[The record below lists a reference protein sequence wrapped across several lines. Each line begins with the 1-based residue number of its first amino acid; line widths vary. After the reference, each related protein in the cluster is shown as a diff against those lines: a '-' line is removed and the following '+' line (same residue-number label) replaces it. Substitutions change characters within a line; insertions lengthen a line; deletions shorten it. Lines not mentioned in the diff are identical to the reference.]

1 MKRHNGSDWM
11 KKAKLAVVVLALSS
25 CTTDAIA
32 QTRNADSVAAGTLRG
47 TVRDDDGER
56 LAGANVLLLG
66 TTIGASTDLDGDY
79 EIDGVPAGTYDVRVS
94 SMGYESQTMPGV
106 AIAAGRTEKL
116 NVELARQSGGASY
129 TLDDFVVTAERIL
142 STDIAIITER
152 MKAIT
157 IGDGISA
164 EQISKSPDGTSS
176 DVLKRV
182 TGLSVVDN
190 KFVFIRG
197 ITDRYNSTTLNNVSV
212 SSTDTDTDRKSFTFD
227 IVPASLLANTVVV
240 KTATPDLPGDFSG
253 GLVQVNTL
261 DLPPERVFKLSVSS
275 GYDEGTTGDAMLR
288 SQGSDSDWL
297 ATDDGIRSLPES
309 DLSGNDLARELPNT
323 WDTDYHKAPLNGSY
337 GLAYGD
343 QFDLGAADGRHTLGL
358 ISALTYKNS
367 YEMAEFVD
375 SPSLGGVET
384 YHFEGTRHKYSVLW
398 SGLMNLTY
406 RPTENHRFSI
416 RTNYVQSAKD
426 QVSFSAGNN
435 EQGGYSERTTIEW
448 DERQLFVTQIG
459 GEHSFGRRDIGIDW
473 KIFGSA
479 SEASEPDRKNAE
491 FERDAYGNFAL
502 KQNYRTWAE
511 LSEKSRGARLD
522 LTYPLGDSS
531 VKAGFYYEH
540 RERDYGVDA
549 YYTDTSTIGSPNW
562 GIRIEP
568 IEEIFDGENYGLKKL
583 TFRTMTTFT
592 GEYGAQ
598 HDLDCYYAMTNHP
611 FSLWGQPFRVAGGA
625 RVEHSKQS
633 VDTQVAIDDPTPL
646 TTVLEKTD
654 ALPSINL
661 TYMPTERTN
670 VRLAYAQSVNR
681 PELREM
687 ANVLYYDLDNSQNVL
702 GNPDLRRAVI
712 GNYDVRFEFFPSA
725 GEVLALS
732 YFYKNIDDAIEER
745 LIPSPDRYVRTWFN
759 SPKGHNYGWE
769 VEVRK
774 SMGFVSDLMGGFMSG
789 IFGNVTVMGNY
800 TTVESSIEYT
810 HKYTDEGGNIIVEQ
824 RTRPMQGQAPW
835 TLNLSVG
842 YTNPDWG
849 TSVSFLYNRIA
860 RRLDAVGEER
870 HLDVYE
876 ESRDLFDIALTQQ
889 LFNLVNLKFTAK
901 NITGADV
908 ELTSGP
914 EKATH
919 SLVSHTPS
927 YSLSVGMKF

>member
-1 MKRHNGSDWM
+1 MR
-11 KKAKLAVVVLALSS
+11 LAVFVLALGS
-25 CTTDAIA
+25 CATDALA
-32 QTRNADSVAAGTLRG
+32 QSRGDGAVDAGALRG
-47 TVRDDDGER
+47 CVRDDDGER

-66 TTIGASTDLDGDY
+66 TTIGASTDLDGEY
-79 EIDGVPAGTYDVRVS
+79 EIDGIPEGTYEVRVS
-94 SMGYESQTMPGV
+94 AMGYETMITRGV
-106 AIAAGRTEKL
+106 EIRAGEREKL
-116 NVELARQSGGASY
+116 DVELERQSGGASF
-129 TLDDFVVTAERIL
+129 TLDDFVVTAERVL

-164 EQISKSPDGTSS
+164 EQISRSPDGTSS

-197 ITDRYNSTTLNNVSV
+197 ITDRYNSTTLNDVAV

-261 DLPPERVFKLSVSS
+261 DLPPERVFKVSAS
-275 GYDEGTTGDAMLR
+275 GGFDEDTTGGDMLR
-288 SQGSDSDWL
+288 SLGGDSDWL
-297 ATDDGIRSLPES
+297 AVDDGSRSHPG
-309 DLSGNDLARELPNT
+309 DGLSGNDLARALPNT
-323 WDTDYHKAPLNGSY
+323 WDTTTRKAPFNGSY

-343 QFDLGAADGRHTLGL
+343 QFDLGQADGRHTLGV

-367 YEMAEFVD
+367 YDSSDFVD
-375 SPSLGGVET
+375 SPTLGGVEI
-384 YHFEGTRHKYSVLW
+384 YHFEGTKHRYSVLW
-398 SGLMNLTY
+398 SGLVNVTY
-406 RPTENHRFSI
+406 RPTENHSFSV
-416 RTNYVQSAKD
+416 RTNYVQSARD
-426 QVSFSAGNN
+426 QVSVS
-435 EQGGYSERTTIEW
+435 GGMSESGDYTTRTTIEW
-448 DERQLFVTQIG
+448 DERELLVTQIG
-459 GEHSFGRRDIGIDW
+459 GEHTLGRREVGVDW
-473 KIFGSA
+473 KVFGSN
-479 SEASEPDRKNAE
+479 SEAREPDRKNAE
-491 FERDAYGNFAL
+491 FERDAWGNFAL

-511 LSEKSRGARLD
+511 LQEMSRGARFD
-522 LTYPLGDSS
+522 VTYPAGDSS
-531 VKAGFYYEH
+531 FKAGFYYER
-540 RERDYGVDA
+540 REREYGVDA

-562 GIRIEP
+562 GILIEP
-568 IEEIFDGENYGLKKL
+568 IEEIFDPENYGTKKL

-592 GEYGAQ
+592 GEYDASQ
-598 HDLDCYYAMTNHP
+598 DLDCYYAMINHP
-611 FSLWGQPFRVAGGA
+611 FSIAGKGLRVAGGA

-633 VDTQVAIDDPTPL
+633 VESQVAVDDPTPL

-654 ALPSINL
+654 VLPSVNL

-702 GNPDLRRAVI
+702 GNSNLRRAVI
-712 GNYDVRFEFFPSA
+712 GNYDARLEYFPSA

-745 LIPSPDRYVRTWFN
+745 LLPSPDRYVRTWFN

-769 VEVRK
+769 LEVRK
-774 SMGFVSDLMGGFMSG
+774 SLGFVSDLMGGFMNDV
-789 IFGNVTVMGNY
+789 FDNVTVMGNY

-810 HKYTDEGGNIIVEQ
+810 HKYTDEDGNIISEQ

-842 YTNPDWG
+842 YSNPEWG

-860 RRLDAVGEER
+860 RRLDAVGESR
-870 HLDVYE
+870 HQDVYE
-876 ESRDLFDIALTQQ
+876 ESRDLFDIALTQR
-889 LFNLVNLKFTAK
+889 LFGFVDAKFTAK

-919 SLVSHTPS
+919 SLVSHSPS

>member
-1 MKRHNGSDWM
+1 MNTVKIT
-11 KKAKLAVVVLALSS
+11 AIVLALSS
-25 CTTDAIA
+25 CATDVAA
-32 QTRNADSVAAGTLRG
+32 QSRHADSVRSGSLRG
-47 TVRDDDGER
+47 SVRDDDGER
-56 LAGANVLLLG
+56 LAGASVLLLH
-66 TTIGASTDLDGDY
+66 TTIGASTNLDGEY
-79 EIDGVPAGTYDVRVS
+79 EIEDVPAGTYDVRVS
-94 SMGYESQTMPGV
+94 SMGYETIVIPDIVINPG
-106 AIAAGRTEKL
+106 AQERL
-116 NVELARQSGGASY
+116 NVELERQAGGASF

-182 TGLSVVDN
+182 TGLSVVDD

-197 ITDRYNSTTLNNVSV
+197 ITDRYNSTTLNDVSV

-275 GYDEGTTGDAMLR
+275 SYDEETTGSNMLR
-288 SQGSDSDWL
+288 SQGSDSDWY
-297 ATDDGIRSLPES
+297 AIDDGIRSLPGG
-309 DLSGNDLARELPNT
+309 DLSGNDLARALPNT
-323 WDTDYHKAPLNGSY
+323 WDTDYHRAPLNGSY

-343 QFDLGAADGRHTLGL
+343 QFDLGLPDGKHTIGL

-367 YEMAEFVD
+367 YETADFVD

-384 YHFEGTRHKYSVLW
+384 YHFEGTRDKYSVLW
-398 SGLMNLTY
+398 SGLANLTY
-406 RPTENHRFSI
+406 RLNEDHSFSL

-426 QVSFSAGNN
+426 QVSFSSGNN
-435 EQGGYSERTTIEW
+435 EQGGYSTRTTIEW
-448 DERQLFVTQIG
+448 DERTLFVGQLG
-459 GEHSFGRRDIGIDW
+459 GEHTLGRRGIGIDW
-473 KIFGSA
+473 KVFGST

-491 FERDAYGNFAL
+491 FERDSYGNFAL

-511 LSEKSRGARLD
+511 LYEKSNGGRLD
-522 LTYPLGDSS
+522 VTCPFGDSS
-531 VKAGFYYEH
+531 VKAGFYYERRK
-540 RERDYGVDA
+540 REYGVDA
-549 YYTDTSTIGSPNW
+549 YYTDTSTIGAPNW

-568 IEEIFDGENYGLKKL
+568 IEEIFDEDNYGTKKL

-592 GEYGAQ
+592 GEYEAA
-598 HDLDCYYAMTNHP
+598 HDLDCYYAMVNHP
-611 FSLWGQPFRVAGGA
+611 FAFGRQSFRVAGGA
-625 RVEHSKQS
+625 RVERSRQT
-633 VDTQVAIDDPTPL
+633 VDSQVAVDDPTPL
-646 TTVLEKTD
+646 TTVLERTD
-654 ALPSINL
+654 VLPSVNL

-670 VRLAYAQSVNR
+670 LRLAYARSVNR

-702 GNPDLRRAVI
+702 GNSDLERAAI
-712 GNYDVRFEFFPSA
+712 GNYDVRFEYFPSA

-732 YFYKNIDDAIEER
+732 YFHKNIDDAIEER

-759 SPKGHNYGWE
+759 SPEGRNYGWE
-769 VEVRK
+769 LEVRK
-774 SMGFVSDLMGGFMSG
+774 SMGFMSDLMGGFMSSLFDN
-789 IFGNVTVMGNY
+789 ITLAGNY
-800 TTVESSIEYT
+800 TSVESSIEYAYR
-810 HKYTDEGGNIIVEQ
+810 YTDEQGNAITEI

-835 TLNLSVG
+835 TLNVSVG
-842 YTNPDWG
+842 YTNTDWG

-860 RRLDAVGEER
+860 RRLDAVGESR
-870 HLDVYE
+870 YLDVYE
-876 ESRDLFDIALTQQ
+876 ESRDLFDIALTQR
-889 LFNLVNLKFTAK
+889 LFDFVDAKFTAK

-919 SLVSHTPS
+919 SLVSHSPS
-927 YSLSVGMKF
+927 YSLSVGMRF